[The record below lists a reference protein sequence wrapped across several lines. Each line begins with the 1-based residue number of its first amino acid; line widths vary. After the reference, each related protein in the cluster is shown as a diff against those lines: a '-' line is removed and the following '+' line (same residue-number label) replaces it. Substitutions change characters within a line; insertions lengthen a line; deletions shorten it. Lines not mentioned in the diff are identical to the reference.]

1 MSVATAQSN
10 PIERYSEISLYLLIS
25 TGFVTL
31 AATGKLELPWHL
43 FIVLALVGRGVLLV
57 RDRTLTLPESWTNYL
72 TLLYVAFFL
81 VDFWFISANFVY
93 AVVHLV
99 LFITAVKMFS
109 IHRVRDFFYLTTFPL
124 FMVLAALLLTV
135 YPVFFFA
142 FFLFV
147 LFATITLITME
158 MKRAAATAP
167 VRARQLSEGGRRF
180 AKA

>member
-10 PIERYSEISLYLLIS
+10 PIERYFEISLYLLIS

-57 RDRTLTLPESWTNYL
+57 RDRTFTLPESWTNYL

-109 IHRVRDFFYLTTFPL
+109 IHRGRDYFYLTTFPL
-124 FMVLAALLLTV
+124 FMVLGASL
-135 YPVFFFA
+135 
-142 FFLFV
+142 
-147 LFATITLITME
+147 
-158 MKRAAATAP
+158 
-167 VRARQLSEGGRRF
+167 
-180 AKA
+180 